1 MISLARTN
9 GILFIKKQIKTSLLN
24 SQKEILR
31 NSIPNLINDIYSDF
45 VATKF

>member
-9 GILFIKKQIKTSLLN
+9 GILFIEEQIKTSVLN
-24 SQKEILR
+24 SQKEIPR
-31 NSIPNLINDIYSDF
+31 NPIPNLINDIYSDF